1 LRYLMRI
8 ITITAITLKH
18 DRGESPVNLKSV
30 ARPLSGL
37 MLAFV
42 LLLGATAVAAQ
53 DAEVKIVIR
62 EHKFEPAEVTVPA
75 GKKVK
80 LVIENQDATAEEFE
94 SYELNRE
101 KVVPPK
107 GQISI
112 FVGPLKPG
120 RYPFFGDFHKDTAKG
135 VLVAK

>member
-1 LRYLMRI
+1 MNPKTPAVLVFA
-8 ITITAITLKH
+8 AI
-18 DRGESPVNLKSV
+18 
-30 ARPLSGL
+30 
-37 MLAFV
+37 
-42 LLLGATAVAAQ
+42 LLFAAGAAMAQ

-62 EHKFEPAEVTVPA
+62 EHKFEPAEITVPA

-107 GQISI
+107 SQVTV

-120 RYPFFGDFHKDTAKG
+120 RYPFFGDFHKDSAKG
-135 VLVAK
+135 VLIAQ

>member
-1 LRYLMRI
+1 M
-8 ITITAITLKH
+8 
-18 DRGESPVNLKSV
+18 NLQV
-30 ARPLSGL
+30 AARLF
-37 MLAFV
+37 FV
-42 LLLGATAVAAQ
+42 ASFFIATEAMAQ
-53 DAEVKIVIR
+53 DAEVKIVIHD
-62 EHKFEPAEVTVPA
+62 HKFEPAEVTVPA

-107 GQISI
+107 GRITV

-120 RYPFFGDFHKDTAKG
+120 RYPFFGEFHKDSAKG
-135 VLVAK
+135 VLVAQ

>member
-1 LRYLMRI
+1 MDGRSM
-8 ITITAITLKH
+8 
-18 DRGESPVNLKSV
+18 NLKMP
-30 ARPLSGL
+30 AT
-37 MLAFV
+37 
-42 LLLGATAVAAQ
+42 LLFAASLLFMGAATAQ

-62 EHKFEPAEVTVPA
+62 DHKFEPAEVTVPA

-101 KVVPPK
+101 KVVPAN
-107 GQISI
+107 GRITV

-120 RYPFFGDFHKDTAKG
+120 RYAFFGDFHKDSAKG
-135 VLVAK
+135 VLIAQ